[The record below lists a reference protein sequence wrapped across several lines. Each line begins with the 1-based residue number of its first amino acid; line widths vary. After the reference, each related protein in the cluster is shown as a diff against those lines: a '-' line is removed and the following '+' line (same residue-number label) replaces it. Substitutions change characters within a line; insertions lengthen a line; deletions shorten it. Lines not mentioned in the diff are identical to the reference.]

1 MKKLIA
7 AAAVL
12 AVAATPAAFAKG
24 KPEDPGSKG
33 KGHSKPAKAKN
44 VVLKGVVVSVD
55 ATSGAV
61 TVTVNKATKHGRFL
75 KGTDAAFTATKVN
88 VADTNGDGAATTAD
102 LVAGDKVVIQAKL
115 ASDAT
120 APYAA
125 RKIVDQTH
133 PKVDDD
139 DAAEA
144 ETETEAPPVS

>member
-33 KGHSKPAKAKN
+33 KSHTKPAKAKN
-44 VVLKGVVVSVD
+44 VVFKGIVVSYD

-61 TVTVNKATKHGRFL
+61 TVTIGKATKHGRSL
-75 KGTDAAFTATKVN
+75 VGTDAAFTATKVN
-88 VADTNGDGAATTAD
+88 VADTNGDGALTTAD
-102 LVAGDKVVIQAKL
+102 LAAGDKVVIQAKL
-115 ASDAT
+115 AQDAV

-133 PKVDDD
+133 PKAD
-139 DAAEA
+139 DAEA
-144 ETETEAPPVS
+144 APVS